1 VSRKL
6 VVNDGRRERELLLV
20 GTMVVGR
27 DPTCD
32 ISDADPL
39 LSRRHVEF
47 ISSPKEVTVRDL
59 GSRNGILINGVKI
72 AQSVLRAGDVVQ
84 VGHLQVR
91 FIEDSAPLA
100 TPLDETAL
108 APHAAPRNP
117 SSRTGHW
124 PSMRV
129 DAPTMATQI
138 EEPTERV
145 ARPGFSS
152 NQATIDTEIDKTI
165 PTTPQNQPRASGP
178 AAADPDKTRFA
189 APPAQ
194 IAPDPDKTRFAP
206 PPPPAVDSPSPTA
219 TPIASS
225 PVVESPA
232 AVAAP
237 EASVGLEAARVK
249 PIVITQVAL
258 LAAVVFVAA
267 VIPALFFSANGSNRV
282 AALVLPAIVALGAA
296 WYTSRQILRQTMKA
310 LAELN
315 DAARRPSR
323 REG

>member
-1 VSRKL
+1 MSRKL

-59 GSRNGILINGVKI
+59 GSRNGILVNGVKI
-72 AQSVLRAGDVVQ
+72 AQSVLRGGDVVQ

-91 FIEDSAPLA
+91 FLEDSAPLA
-100 TPLDETAL
+100 MPADETAL
-108 APHAAPRNP
+108 APHAAQR
-117 SSRTGHW
+117 SSSSTIGRL

-129 DAPTMATQI
+129 DAPTVATHV

-145 ARPGFSS
+145 ARPGLGS
-152 NQATIDTEIDKTI
+152 NEATIDTAIDRTI
-165 PTTPQNQPRASGP
+165 PVTPQKQPP
-178 AAADPDKTRFA
+178 AAGPTA
-189 APPAQ
+189 A
-194 IAPDPDKTRFAP
+194 DPDKTRFAP
-206 PPPPAVDSPSPTA
+206 PPARVAPDSDRTRFAPPPSPTVNSPGPTA

-225 PVVESPA
+225 PVVEPPA

-237 EASVGLEAARVK
+237 ETSVGPEAARVK
-249 PIVITQVAL
+249 SVVITQVAL
-258 LAAVVFVAA
+258 LVAVVFVVAA
-267 VIPALFFSANGSNRV
+267 VPPVFFSNGSNRV
-282 AALVLPAIVALGAA
+282 AALLLPALVALIAA
-296 WYTSRQILRQTMKA
+296 WYTSRQILSQTMKA

-323 REG
+323 RER